1 MSISKSSK
9 VWFITGSNSGFGR
22 SLTEAVLAKGDRV
35 VATTRHTEE
44 VEDLVKQYP
53 DTVKVVSL
61 DITKAEEISSAIDTA
76 LSTFGRVDVLVNN
89 AGFGTLGAVEE
100 IAEEQ
105 VRYQFEVNCFG
116 TLNLT
121 KAMLPHFR
129 QRKSGHILNVSSV
142 GGFTAFPGTGIYCA
156 TKFAIE
162 GYSEALAKEIAPL
175 GIKLTLVEPG
185 AFRTEFAGDSL
196 ATPDQ
201 QIDDYEETAHKFV
214 KMQEQSSG
222 EQPGDPDKA
231 AQAMIKVVESDNPP
245 MRLVLGEDAL
255 KATRQKMETFQK
267 ELDEWE
273 EVTLSTSFDDAKA
286 SSVG

>member
-1 MSISKSSK
+1 MSKDKK
-9 VWFITGSNSGFGR
+9 VWFITGSNSGFGL
-22 SLTEAVLAKGDRV
+22 SLTKAVLEKGDCV
-35 VATTRHTEE
+35 VATTRHPEQIK
-44 VEDLVKQYP
+44 DLIEQYS
-53 DTVKVVSL
+53 DIAKAVTL
-61 DITKAEEISSAIDTA
+61 DITKADEISSAIDTA
-76 LSTFGRVDVLVNN
+76 LATFGRIDVLVNN

-100 IAEEQ
+100 IEDEQ
-105 VRYQFEVNCFG
+105 VRKQFEVNCFG
-116 TLNLT
+116 TLSLT
-121 KAMLPHFR
+121 KALLPHFR

-196 ATPDQ
+196 ATPEN
-201 QIDDYEETAHKFV
+201 QIDDYESTAHKFV

-255 KATRQKMETFQK
+255 EATRKKIESFQK

-273 EVTLSTSFDDAKA
+273 KVTLSTSFEDAKYT
-286 SSVG
+286 SLG

>member
-1 MSISKSSK
+1 MNTDK

-22 SLTEAVLAKGDRV
+22 SLTEAVLAKGDKV
-35 VATTRHTEE
+35 VATTRHPEE
-44 VEDLVKQYP
+44 IEDLVEQYP
-53 DTVKVVSL
+53 DTIKAVTL
-61 DITKAEEISSAIDTA
+61 DITKSDEISSAIDTA
-76 LSTFGRVDVLVNN
+76 LSTFGQVDVLINN

-100 IAEEQ
+100 IEDEQ
-105 VRYQFEVNCFG
+105 VRKQFEVNCFG

-129 QRKSGHILNVSSV
+129 QRKTGHILNVSSV
-142 GGFTAFPGTGIYCA
+142 GGFTSFPGTGIYSA

-162 GYSEALAKEIAPL
+162 GYSEALAKEITPL

-196 ATPDQ
+196 ATPDE

-214 KMQEQSSG
+214 KMQEEMSG

-255 KATRQKMETFQK
+255 KATRQKIETFQK

-273 EVTLSTSFDDAKA
+273 EVTLSTSFEDAK
-286 SSVG
+286 STSLG

>member
-1 MSISKSSK
+1 MSNKI
-9 VWFITGSNSGFGR
+9 WFITGSNSGFGR
-22 SLTEAVLAKGDRV
+22 SLTEAVLDKGDKV
-35 VATTRHTEE
+35 VATTRHPEE
-44 VEDLVKQYP
+44 IEDLVQQYP
-53 DTVKVVSL
+53 DTVKAVPL

-76 LSTFGRVDVLVNN
+76 LSTFGQIDVLVNN

-100 IAEEQ
+100 ISDEQ
-105 VRYQFEVNCFG
+105 VRNQFEVNCFG

-121 KAMLPHFR
+121 KALLPHFR

-142 GGFTAFPGTGIYCA
+142 GGFTSFPGTGIYSA

-185 AFRTEFAGDSL
+185 AFRTEFAGDL
-196 ATPDQ
+196 ATPDNP
-201 QIDDYEETAHKFV
+201 IDDYEETAHKFV
-214 KMQEQSSG
+214 KMQEEMSG

-231 AQAMIKVVESDNPP
+231 AQAMIEVVESDNPP

-255 KATRQKMETFQK
+255 KATRQKIETFQK

-273 EVTLSTSFDDAKA
+273 DVTLSTSFEDAK
-286 SSVG
+286 STSLG

>member
-1 MSISKSSK
+1 MNKNSK

-22 SLTEAVLAKGDRV
+22 SLTEAVLAKGDNV
-35 VATTRHTEE
+35 VATTRHPEE
-44 VEDLVKQYP
+44 IEDLVKQYP
-53 DTVKVVSL
+53 DTVKTVTL
-61 DITKAEEISSAIDTA
+61 DITKSDEISNAIDTA
-76 LSTFGRVDVLVNN
+76 ISTFGQVDILVNN

-100 IAEEQ
+100 IEDEQ
-105 VRYQFEVNCFG
+105 VRQQFEVNCFG

-121 KAMLPHFR
+121 KALLPHFR

-162 GYSEALAKEIAPL
+162 GYSEALAKEITPL

-185 AFRTEFAGDSL
+185 AFRTDFAGDSL
-196 ATPDQ
+196 ATPENP
-201 QIDDYEETAHKFV
+201 IDDYEETAHKFV
-214 KMQEQSSG
+214 KMQEEMSG
-222 EQPGDPDKA
+222 EQPGNPDKA

-255 KATRQKMETFQK
+255 KATRQKIETFQK
-267 ELDEWE
+267 ELKEWE
-273 EVTLSTSFDDAKA
+273 DVTLSTSFEDAKTT
-286 SSVG
+286 SLG

>member
-1 MSISKSSK
+1 MDTNK

-22 SLTEAVLAKGDRV
+22 SLTEAVLAKGDNV
-35 VATTRHTEE
+35 VATTRHPEE
-44 VEDLVKQYP
+44 IQDLVEQYP
-53 DTVKVVSL
+53 DTIKAVTL
-61 DITKAEEISSAIDTA
+61 DITKSNEISSAIDTA

-100 IAEEQ
+100 IEDEQ
-105 VRYQFEVNCFG
+105 VRKQFEVNCFG

-121 KAMLPHFR
+121 KALLPHFR
-129 QRKSGHILNVSSV
+129 QKKNGHILNVSSV
-142 GGFTAFPGTGIYCA
+142 GGFTSFPGTGIYSA

-162 GYSEALAKEIAPL
+162 GYSEALAKEITPL

-185 AFRTEFAGDSL
+185 AFRTDFAGDSL
-196 ATPDQ
+196 ATPENP
-201 QIDDYEETAHKFV
+201 IDDYEETAHKFV
-214 KMQEQSSG
+214 KQQEEMSG

-255 KATRQKMETFQK
+255 KATRQKIETFQK
-267 ELDEWE
+267 EIEQWE
-273 EVTLSTSFDDAKA
+273 EVTLSTSFEDAK
-286 SSVG
+286 STSLG

>member
-1 MSISKSSK
+1 MSKDKI
-9 VWFITGSNSGFGR
+9 WFITGSNSGFGR
-22 SLTEAVLAKGDRV
+22 SLTEAVLAKGDKV
-35 VATTRHTEE
+35 VATTRHPEQIK
-44 VEDLVKQYP
+44 DLVKQYP
-53 DTVKVVSL
+53 NKVKAVNL
-61 DITKAEEISSAIDTA
+61 DITKANEINSAIDTA

-100 IAEEQ
+100 IEDEQ
-105 VRYQFEVNCFG
+105 VRKQFEVNCFG

-121 KAMLPHFR
+121 KALLPHFR
-129 QRKSGHILNVSSV
+129 NRGSGHILNVSSV
-142 GGFTAFPGTGIYCA
+142 GGFTSFPGTGIYSA

-196 ATPDQ
+196 ATPNN
-201 QIDDYEETAHKFV
+201 QINDYEETAHKFV
-214 KMQEQSSG
+214 KMQSQSSG

-255 KATRQKMETFQK
+255 KATRQKIETFQK
-267 ELDEWE
+267 ELNQWE
-273 EVTLSTSFDDAKA
+273 DVTLSTSFDDAKA

>member
-1 MSISKSSK
+1 MSENKK

-22 SLTEAVLAKGDRV
+22 SLTEAALAKGDRV
-35 VATTRHTEE
+35 IATTRHPEE
-44 VEDLVKQYP
+44 IKDLVKQYP
-53 DTVKVVSL
+53 DTVKAVTL
-61 DITKAEEISSAIDTA
+61 DITQAEEISSAIDTA
-76 LSTFGRVDVLVNN
+76 LATFGQVDVLVNN

-100 IAEEQ
+100 IESEQ
-105 VRYQFEVNCFG
+105 VRKQFEVNCFG

-121 KAMLPHFR
+121 KALLPHFR

-142 GGFTAFPGTGIYCA
+142 GGFTAFPGTGIYCS

-196 ATPDQ
+196 ATPDK
-201 QIDDYEETAHKFV
+201 QIDDYDETAHKFV
-214 KMQEQSSG
+214 KMQEEMSG

-255 KATRQKMETFQK
+255 KATRKKIESFQK
-267 ELDEWE
+267 ELDQWE
-273 EVTLSTSFDDAKA
+273 DVTLSTSFEDAK
-286 SSVG
+286 STSLG

>member
-1 MSISKSSK
+1 MSTSKGSK

-35 VATTRHTEE
+35 VATTRHPEE
-44 VEDLVKQYP
+44 IENLVKQYP
-53 DTVKVVSL
+53 DTVKAVSL

-175 GIKLTLVEPG
+175 GIKLTLD
-185 AFRTEFAGDSL
+185 RKS
-196 ATPDQ
+196 
-201 QIDDYEETAHKFV
+201 
-214 KMQEQSSG
+214 
-222 EQPGDPDKA
+222 
-231 AQAMIKVVESDNPP
+231 VV
-245 MRLVLGEDAL
+245 
-255 KATRQKMETFQK
+255 
-267 ELDEWE
+267 
-273 EVTLSTSFDDAKA
+273 
-286 SSVG
+286 

>member
-1 MSISKSSK
+1 MNTDK

-22 SLTEAVLAKGDRV
+22 SLTEAVLEKGYKV
-35 VATTRHTEE
+35 VATTRHPEE
-44 VEDLVKQYP
+44 IEDLVKQYP
-53 DTVKVVSL
+53 DTVKAVSL
-61 DITKAEEISSAIDTA
+61 DITEASEITNAIDTA
-76 LSTFGRVDVLVNN
+76 LQTFGRVDVLVNN

-100 IAEEQ
+100 ISDEQ
-105 VRYQFEVNCFG
+105 VRKQFEVNCFG

-129 QRKSGHILNVSSV
+129 QRKAGHILNVSSV

-196 ATPDQ
+196 ATPDE
-201 QIDDYEETAHKFV
+201 QIADYEETAHKFV
-214 KMQEQSSG
+214 KMQEEMSG

-231 AQAMIKVVESDNPP
+231 AQAMIKVVDSDNPP

-255 KATRQKMETFQK
+255 KATRQKIETFQK

-273 EVTLSTSFDDAKA
+273 DVTLSTSYEDAKTT
-286 SSVG
+286 SLG

>member
-1 MSISKSSK
+1 MNTDK

-22 SLTEAVLAKGDRV
+22 SLTEAVLEKGYKV
-35 VATTRHTEE
+35 VATTRHPEE
-44 VEDLVKQYP
+44 IEDLVKQYP
-53 DTVKVVSL
+53 DTVKAVSL
-61 DITKAEEISSAIDTA
+61 DITKASEITSAIDTA
-76 LSTFGRVDVLVNN
+76 LQTFGRVDVLVNN

-100 IAEEQ
+100 ISDEQ
-105 VRYQFEVNCFG
+105 VRKQFEVNCFG

-129 QRKSGHILNVSSV
+129 QRKAGHILNVSSV

-196 ATPDQ
+196 ATPDE

-214 KMQEQSSG
+214 KMQEEMSG

-231 AQAMIKVVESDNPP
+231 AQAMIKVVDSDNPP

-255 KATRQKMETFQK
+255 KATRQKIETFQK

-273 EVTLSTSFDDAKA
+273 DVTLSTSYEDAKTT
-286 SSVG
+286 SLG